1 MVGLIFTKDF
11 QREDIYLLG
20 IRKKIRL
27 SAFVNLNLLGSAWC
41 IDWICTNVRKLNLIL
56 FLLFQ
61 SDFLLLTSGNG
72 NPLQHFCLGNRMDR
86 GAWQARV
93 HGVAKSWKWLSTAQ
107 YYSLANSLGTQEI
120 TSFYM
125 PISLYSQHNGAF
137 FERKEPYL
145 WLLTEFIME
154 SSK

>member
-11 QREDIYLLG
+11 QREDMYLLG

-27 SAFVNLNLLGSAWC
+27 SAFVNLNLLGIALC
-41 IDWICTNVRKLNLIL
+41 IDWICTNFRKLNLIL

-86 GAWQARV
+86 GTWWATV
-93 HGVAKSWKWLSTAQ
+93 HGATKSWTRLSD
-107 YYSLANSLGTQEI
+107 
-120 TSFYM
+120 
-125 PISLYSQHNGAF
+125 YSQQNTTYCF
-137 FERKEPYL
+137 PL
-145 WLLTEFIME
+145 WLHQFMFPPTV
-154 SSK
+154 